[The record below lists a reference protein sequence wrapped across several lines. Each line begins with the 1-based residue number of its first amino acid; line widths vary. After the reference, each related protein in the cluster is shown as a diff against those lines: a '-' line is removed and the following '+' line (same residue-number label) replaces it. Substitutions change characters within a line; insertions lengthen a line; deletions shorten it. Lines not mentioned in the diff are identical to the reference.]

1 MRFLTTFVAIATAA
15 CAHAQ
20 YYTKPRA
27 EQVFVKTNLLLI
39 IKSNDLQGALICIDT
54 NLLNIYSN
62 LITPSQIANIV
73 TSNINENV
81 QTLVFDSLGNFLTNF
96 PHTYADSSGY
106 QSFYATT
113 TRTDAAINRDLRV
126 DRDASIGRNLTVAGT
141 TIGTGNVTAQR
152 NLTVGTNL
160 TVGST
165 ATVGD
170 SVTIATNL
178 TVGQSALV
186 ASNLAVAGNL
196 SVTGTVSIAS
206 TNVMTFL
213 GPVHVGDPTRSP
225 SVKPSVIVQYSS
237 ADSSNA
243 TAQADLGNTNVF
255 ASGVS
260 ARFLESKWGT
270 IRGALD
276 GAPAEVYPSWRM
288 VYIGSSVG
296 TNPWGTVSTAITPS
310 DYNSAAQV
318 LPITAGSAG
327 SWLIPASAGW
337 TNLYAPTSFG
347 VVFTSGVLSV
357 SNQGLYR
364 VTYSLSSTN
373 VVTTGSK
380 MTSYTGV
387 MWTNASAGSYL
398 GFAATTRRFSNIA
411 SATDYA
417 DLAGVRILSLRAGA
431 LLYPGMYVRA
441 ANADANVLTMVPTS
455 ARIFVE
461 WMPLPST
468 LINGTSPSAYDYPVP
483 ATQFNEA
490 NAFNILQ

>member
-1 MRFLTTFVAIATAA
+1 MRFLTTFVAIAIAA

-54 NLLNIYSN
+54 NLVSIYSN
-62 LITPSQIANIV
+62 LITAGQIGNIV

-113 TRTDAAINRDLRV
+113 TRTDAAILRDLRV

-160 TVGST
+160 TVGGTS
-165 ATVGD
+165 TVGD

-186 ASNLAVAGNL
+186 VSNLAVAGNL

-206 TNVMTFL
+206 TNVITFP

-243 TAQADLGNTNVF
+243 TVQADLGNTNTF

-296 TNPWGTVSTAITPS
+296 TNPWGTVLTSITPVQS
-310 DYNSAAQV
+310 
-318 LPITAGSAG
+318 GSAL
-327 SWLIPASAGW
+327 SIPVTKSSTGAWSIPSDAGW
-337 TNLYAPTSFG
+337 TNLYAPSAFG
-347 VVFTSGVLSV
+347 VSYSSGAISLATG
-357 SNQGLYR
+357 GLYR
-364 VTYSLSSTN
+364 ITYAVTSTN
-373 VVTTGSK
+373 VVTGGTDAGFTFFS
-380 MTSYTGV
+380 V
-387 MWTNASAGSYL
+387 MWTNSSSGGYL
-398 GFAATTRRFSNIA
+398 GFGGASRRHHSTGTFSDFIDWSGA
-411 SATDYA
+411 RVQALHSGSTLYP
-417 DLAGVRILSLRAGA
+417 GVFLKQTYPGNVACSVSILSLR
-431 LLYPGMYVRA
+431 V
-441 ANADANVLTMVPTS
+441 
-455 ARIFVE
+455 FVE

-468 LINGTSPSAYDYPVP
+468 LLNGTSPSAYDYPVP